1 MTSPA
6 VTLTLTLDEAVFLT
20 NLVGNLPT
28 QSNAHPLW
36 VKLVAQVQPHLP
48 KPEPTHGEAP

>member
-1 MTSPA
+1 MTTVP
-6 VTLTLTLDEAVFLT
+6 VTLVLTLDEAVFLT

-48 KPEPTHGEAP
+48 KPEAPDGEAP